1 MWPSAIICG
10 MSRRA
15 PAVVL
20 SAEERATLQS
30 WARARSQPQRL
41 VQRAQIILMA
51 ADELENQAIAA
62 RLNVSRPTV
71 QLWRQRF
78 LALRTSGLEK
88 DAPRPG
94 RIPRIAG
101 AKVMAIVEATLHRK
115 PLNATH
121 WSTRTMAK
129 AQGVSEATVRRIW
142 QQHNLKPHMVGT
154 FKLSRDPQFVHKLV
168 DIVGLYLNPPDQALV
183 LCVDEKSQIQALD
196 RTQPGLPM
204 KPGRCGTTTH
214 DYKRHGTTTLFAALN
229 MLDGKVIGDCMP
241 RHRHQEFIR
250 FLKRV
255 DTETPVELE
264 LHLIVDNYGTH
275 KHPRVNSWLKRHPRF
290 RLHFTPT
297 SSSWLNLV
305 ERWFR
310 ELTQQR
316 IRRGSFRAVPELV
329 TAIKNYIENHNQN
342 SQVFV
347 WSAPVDRIL
356 NKIAKCKE
364 ALDALH

>member
-1 MWPSAIICG
+1 

-20 SAEERATLQS
+20 STEERATLQS

-51 ADELENQAIAA
+51 AEQMENQDIAG
-62 RLNVSRPTV
+62 RLSISRPTV

-78 LALRTSGLEK
+78 LALRTAGLEK

-101 AKVMAIVEATLHRK
+101 AKVTAIVEATLHRK
-115 PLNATH
+115 PPNATH

-129 AQGVSEATVRRIW
+129 AQDVSEAAVRRIW
-142 QQHNLKPHMVGT
+142 RRHNLRPHLVET
-154 FKLSRDPQFVHKLV
+154 FKLSRDLRFVEKLV
-168 DIVGLYLNPPDQALV
+168 DIVGLYLNPPDKALV

-196 RTQPGLPM
+196 RTQLGLPM

-214 DYKRHGTTTLFAALN
+214 DYKRYGTTTLFAALN

-241 RHRHQEFIR
+241 QHRHQEFIR

-264 LHLIVDNYGTH
+264 LHLLVDSYGTH
-275 KHPRVNSWLKRHPRF
+275 KHPRVNFWLKRHPPLH
-290 RLHFTPT
+290 LHFTPT

-305 ERWFR
+305 ERRFR

-316 IRRGSFRAVPELV
+316 IRRSSFRAVQELV
-329 TAIKNYIENHNQN
+329 TAIKDYIENHNQHP
-342 SQVFV
+342 QVFV
-347 WSAPVDRIL
+347 WSAP
-356 NKIAKCKE
+356 A
-364 ALDALH
+364 AS

>member
-1 MWPSAIICG
+1 MLFPV
-10 MSRRA
+10 SRRA

-20 SAEERATLQS
+20 SLEERATLQS
-30 WARARSQPQRL
+30 WARARSQAQRL
-41 VQRAQIILMA
+41 VQRAQVILMA
-51 ADELENQAIAA
+51 AEGIENQEIAA
-62 RLNVSRPTV
+62 RLRISRPTV

-78 LALRTSGLEK
+78 LALRAAGLEK

-94 RIPRIAG
+94 RIPRITSSQVASL
-101 AKVMAIVEATLHRK
+101 VEATLHGK
-115 PLNATH
+115 PPNATH

-142 QQHNLKPHMVGT
+142 QQHNLKPHRVET
-154 FKLSRDPQFVHKLV
+154 FKLSRDPKFVDKLV
-168 DIVGLYLNPPDQALV
+168 DIVGLYLNPPDKALV

-204 KPGRCGTTTH
+204 KPGRCGTMTH
-214 DYKRHGTTTLFAALN
+214 DYKRHGTTTLFAALSL
-229 MLDGKVIGDCMP
+229 LDGKVIGDCMP

-250 FLKRV
+250 FLKRI
-255 DTETPVELE
+255 DTETRTDLE

-275 KHPRVNSWLKRHPRF
+275 KHPRVRSWLKRHPRF
-290 RLHFTPT
+290 HLHFIPT

-310 ELTQQR
+310 DLTQQR
-316 IRRGSFRAVPELV
+316 IRRGSFHAVKELV
-329 TAIKNYIENHNQN
+329 IAIEDYIENHNQKP
-342 SQVFV
+342 QVFV

-356 NKIAKCKE
+356 SKIAKCKE
-364 ALDALH
+364 ALDAVH

>member
-1 MWPSAIICG
+1 MA
-10 MSRRA
+10 
-15 PAVVL
+15 
-20 SAEERATLQS
+20 AEEMQNREIAG
-30 WARARSQPQRL
+30 RL
-41 VQRAQIILMA
+41 RI
-51 ADELENQAIAA
+51 
-62 RLNVSRPTV
+62 SRPTV

-101 AKVMAIVEATLHRK
+101 TQVAAIVEATLHRK
-115 PLNATH
+115 PPNATH
-121 WSTRTMAK
+121 WSTRTMAQ

-142 QQHNLKPHMVGT
+142 QRHNLQPHRVKT
-154 FKLSRDPQFVHKLV
+154 FKLSRDPRFVDKLV

-196 RTQPGLPM
+196 RTQPGLPI

-229 MLDGKVIGDCMP
+229 LLDGKVIGDCMP

-255 DTETPVELE
+255 DRETPAPLA

-275 KHPRVNSWLKRHPRF
+275 KHPRVNSWLQRHPRF
-290 RLHFTPT
+290 HLHFTPT
-297 SSSWLNLV
+297 SSSWLNLI

-310 ELTQQR
+310 NLTQQR
-316 IRRGSFRAVPELV
+316 LRRGSFRALQELV
-329 TAIKNYIENHNQN
+329 NAIENYIATHNQN
-342 SQVFV
+342 PHVFV

-356 NKIAKCKE
+356 NKIAKCKG